1 MDYIR
6 KIIIKTT
13 EGIDNPPYGVFKEIT
28 IKNDEIVKSKII
40 NPSKLYGKFKLQ

>member
-1 MDYIR
+1 MDDIR

-28 IKNDEIVKSKII
+28 INNGEIVESKTI
-40 NPSKLYGKFKLQ
+40 NPIYQYAKET

>member
-1 MDYIR
+1 MDDIR

-28 IKNDEIVKSKII
+28 TKNDEIVEVKTI
-40 NPSKLYGKFKLQ
+40 NPIEYAKET